1 MSQKCPHKQENRP
14 SKEQLVDLMTVKG
27 PRERGGHATK
37 PGAQPPPGRGPC
49 DQPLGM
55 EQGKKKKIPD
65 GTGNRGPVNREQRS
79 RDRSLLSASGWR
91 GPPPRTE
98 GSDKEENNQ
107 KLRHPQRVRARA
119 AGKSRDQPAP
129 PLGLGSPGTQGSLS
143 LREKRRGK
151 DSFESRGT
159 SPILGLAGPDT

>member
-14 SKEQLVDLMTVKG
+14 SKEQLVDLMTMKG

-79 RDRSLLSASGWR
+79 RDRSLLSASRRR
-91 GPPPRTE
+91 GPPLRTE
-98 GSDKEENNQ
+98 SSGKEKN
-107 KLRHPQRVRARA
+107 KRKKKKKMLRGHPTSTDQGGEKAVETTVS
-119 AGKSRDQPAP
+119 SRPQDGEAH
-129 PLGLGSPGTQGSLS
+129 
-143 LREKRRGK
+143 R
-151 DSFESRGT
+151 
-159 SPILGLAGPDT
+159 